1 MTYLEAERELVMFLG
16 EILELEP
23 DRKIFAGELPDGV
36 TEGIT
41 VDLTEGKPATLTESN
56 AFTCCVTGHC
66 LSRKTCRNHAFAI
79 TSKLPVY
86 GKNGLLSVNLTENTP
101 LKFKFDD
108 KIDGKTHTFTLEVD
122 ITFI

>member
-1 MTYLEAERELVMFLG
+1 MTYLEAEKELVVFLG

-23 DRKIFAGELPDGV
+23 DREIFAGELPDGV

-41 VDLTEGKPATLTESN
+41 VDLTEGTPATLMEAN
-56 AFTCCVTGHC
+56 AFTCCIAGYSS
-66 LSRKTCRNHAFAI
+66 SRKTCRNQAFAV

-86 GKNGLLSVNLTENTP
+86 GKNGLLSVNLSENAP
-101 LKFKFDD
+101 LKFAFDD
-108 KIDGKTHTFTLEVD
+108 KIDGKIHSFTLELN